1 MAGTQRY
8 KNLLDPKDT
17 KSFPAQ
23 KILYENLRIRKIQK
37 PFLWLEALRSTMMDV
52 LISKVYRFY
61 ILEKTRI
68 DSVGP

>member
-1 MAGTQRY
+1 MSEWNQFGTDRD
-8 KNLLDPKDT
+8 LVHI
-17 KSFPAQ
+17 SA
-23 KILYENLRIRKIQK
+23 